1 MAFKTIIKFLIHKTD
16 AKCNGE
22 SGIKSYHL
30 KTIFLWACET
40 IERKAWETSQG
51 WANCFL
57 FLITQLQIC
66 LEEMCL
72 PSLFIPDCNLLEGSE
87 LSLSAIIVLI
97 QEITSFKEDVIKYP
111 KCNFMTIGPH
121 KAPAIYTLGTTPIT
135 PAESVSDLGVTID
148 SKLKFKNHIRNIV
161 SKANQRKSLTLRCF
175 LSRNPSNLS
184 RAFKIYTR
192 PLLEYSSTIW
202 SPSYVAEIILIES
215 VQRDFTKRI
224 PGCAHL
230 SYPERLSVLRLQ
242 SLEHRRL
249 IADLIMTFNIITGRN
264 SIDPNFFFKI
274 NTGNLRGHPFKLSVP
289 LTKTNTHKFVFASRG
304 SPHMELPPHTPRHLT

>member
-1 MAFKTIIKFLIHKTD
+1 
-16 AKCNGE
+16 
-22 SGIKSYHL
+22 
-30 KTIFLWACET
+30 
-40 IERKAWETSQG
+40 
-51 WANCFL
+51 
-57 FLITQLQIC
+57 
-66 LEEMCL
+66 
-72 PSLFIPDCNLLEGSE
+72 
-87 LSLSAIIVLI
+87 
-97 QEITSFKEDVIKYP
+97 
-111 KCNFMTIGPH
+111 MTIGPRRV
-121 KAPAIYTLGTTPIT
+121 PATYTLGTNQIT
-135 PAESVSDLGVTID
+135 PVESVSDLGVTTD

-175 LSRNPSNLS
+175 LLRNPSNLS
-184 RAFKIYTR
+184 RAFKIYIR

-202 SPSYVAEIILIES
+202 SPSYIAEIILIES

-224 PGCAHL
+224 PGCTHL

-289 LTKTNTHKFVFASRG
+289 LTRTNTHKFFFSSRVVPIWN
-304 SPHMELPPHTPRHLT
+304 SLHTHLV